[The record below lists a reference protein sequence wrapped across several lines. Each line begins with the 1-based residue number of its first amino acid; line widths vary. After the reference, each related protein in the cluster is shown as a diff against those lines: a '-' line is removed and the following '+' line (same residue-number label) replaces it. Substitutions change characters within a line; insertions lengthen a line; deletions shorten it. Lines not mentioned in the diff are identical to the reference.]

1 MASLQKIRNHG
12 ALLIV
17 IVGVAMLAFI
27 LGDFLR
33 DGSSL
38 FHRDRDK
45 VGIVAGEALSYA
57 EYEAEIKRIESFYP
71 DAQKAEIH
79 AQIRDQVWNSFLQE
93 RLFRTQAEKIGMIVK
108 ADRIGEDEAA
118 ELTELFLGANPHH
131 YIKENP
137 SLLDANGEVNR
148 EGIIQFIN
156 SLNDADPEMLQNP
169 EYVQQVA
176 SWMNLEKTVR
186 NMYLQEKYY
195 GLLQKLVRVNSLE
208 AEFSFNNRQHGV
220 SAEFVMQPYY
230 AIADS
235 LVKVS
240 ESDIKKLYKQNL
252 YRYKQ
257 EPTRTIKYVSFA
269 KAPSAEDFEAAKA
282 AMERVQEEFRTTDD
296 VMLVV
301 QQNSETVYDGRDYS
315 QENVP
320 AQFKDFAFAKGA
332 KEGDCT
338 DLLFDGETYA
348 MARIMKAGY
357 SLPDSVELKAIV
369 EGGEDREIG
378 WVTEEQLIRG
388 NAPKALIEKAFAGK
402 RGTQFT
408 IPVGMGE
415 MTYEIMEV
423 SKATPKVKLAILS
436 RTVIASSKTESA
448 IYNNA
453 STFVVDHN
461 NAEAFEA
468 GAQENGWVVTP
479 QYGLKALTENVGNIK
494 DSRQIVRWAF
504 EAKEGEVSS
513 TVYDCGDQYIIAT
526 LTDVNEEEYRPLEM
540 VRGELTYLA
549 TNKAKYE
556 YVAGLIKNA
565 TSLEEVAEILAQPI
579 QSTERV
585 ALSDYR
591 FANTGFEPAVIGATL
606 ALDENQLSEAIQ
618 GNTGVFVVKAGA
630 ANNSTDEFQPAL
642 EKMQLGYSSSQ
653 QHVGQAM
660 QLIEEE
666 TEITDNRANFQ

>member
-38 FHRDRDK
+38 IHRDRDK

-79 AQIRDQVWNSFLQE
+79 SQIRDQVWNNFLQE
-93 RLFRTQAEKIGMIVK
+93 HLFRTQAEKIGMIVK

-137 SLLDANGEVNR
+137 SLLDANGDVNR
-148 EGIIQFIN
+148 EGIIQLIN

-195 GLLQKLVRVNSLE
+195 TLLQSLVRVNSLE

-269 KAPSAEDFEAAKA
+269 KTPSSEDFEAAKA

-301 QQNSETVYDGRDYS
+301 QQHSETVYDGRDYS

-332 KEGDCT
+332 KAGDCT

-348 MARIMKAGY
+348 MARIIKAGY
-357 SLPDSVELKAIV
+357 SLPDSVELKAII

-408 IPVGMGE
+408 IPVGMDE

-461 NAEAFEA
+461 NTESFEA

-630 ANNSTDEFQPAL
+630 ANNSTDEFEPAL

-653 QHVGQAM
+653 QHVGPAM
-660 QLIEEE
+660 RLIESEA
-666 TEITDNRANFQ
+666 EITDNRANFQ